1 MSIITWGE
9 PWVIN
14 SQFEY
19 FQTAYFQSGRA
30 NTPCRGYDGVRTVMT
45 TYVPVEQQLV
55 VEIFVRD
62 ASRAKAFYQKL
73 GFEVSEDR
81 GTFVVLTWEGHEL
94 FLDQRSSLSTAPS
107 VPQANVR
114 VMVADVD
121 AYWARAQALGAQ
133 VLAPIAD
140 REYGLRD
147 FTILDP
153 DGFGLRFGS
162 RLEDQPTPS
171 SA

>member
-1 MSIITWGE
+1 
-9 PWVIN
+9 
-14 SQFEY
+14 
-19 FQTAYFQSGRA
+19 
-30 NTPCRGYDGVRTVMT
+30 MT
-45 TYVPVEQQLV
+45 TYVPPEQQLV

-62 ASRAKAFYQKL
+62 MTRTKAFYQQL

-81 GTFVVLTWEGHEL
+81 GTFVVLMWEGHEL
-94 FLDQRSSLSTAPS
+94 FLDERSDLATPPS

-121 AYWARAQALGAQ
+121 EYWARAQAIGAP
-133 VLAPIAD
+133 VLVPIAD

-162 RLEDQPTPS
+162 RLQDQAASS

>member
-1 MSIITWGE
+1 
-9 PWVIN
+9 
-14 SQFEY
+14 
-19 FQTAYFQSGRA
+19 
-30 NTPCRGYDGVRTVMT
+30 MT
-45 TYVPVEQQLV
+45 TYLPVEQQLV

-62 ASRAKAFYQKL
+62 ATRAQVFYQQL
-73 GFEVSEDR
+73 GFELREDR

-94 FLDQRSSLSTAPS
+94 FLDQRSGLPTPPS

-121 AYWARAQALGAQ
+121 AYWSRAQAMGAQ

-140 REYGLRD
+140 RDYGLRD

-162 RLEDQPTPS
+162 RLQDQHAAS